1 MGVMDKRE
9 AEQVANEVASRYRSR
24 PRDELLRYLKEQDV
38 FEVVA
43 SSGKRY
49 QIEVQTFWNARKGN
63 DLRVRIAVDDFG
75 PSALQPLVVDFIVA
89 PDGRF
94 VGE

>member
-1 MGVMDKRE
+1 MDKRE

-43 SSGKRY
+43 SSGTRY
-49 QIEVQTFWNARKGN
+49 QVEVQAFWDDRKGN
-63 DLRVRIAVDDFG
+63 DLRVRVAVDDFG
-75 PSALQPLVVDFIVA
+75 WSSFHPLVVDFIVA